1 MKTLI
6 IKEIIVGAILGIGYG
21 ILVGATS
28 EFITGIQLENLGIVI
43 GLSIACSMTIA
54 TAVGASV
61 PLILKKLNFDPA
73 ISTGPFVTTA
83 IDILGVALYF
93 IIASLILL

>member
-1 MKTLI
+1 M
-6 IKEIIVGAILGIGYG
+6 GAILGTFYG
-21 ILVGATS
+21 FLVGVSS
-28 EFITGIQLENLGIVI
+28 ELITGTQLENLGIVI

-61 PLILKKLNFDPA
+61 PLVLKKLNFDPA

-93 IIASLILL
+93 IIASFIL

>member
-1 MKTLI
+1 MVL
-6 IKEIIVGAILGIGYG
+6 
-21 ILVGATS
+21 LVGATS